1 MFLRKLLVVV
11 LPLLLCFLLGV
22 LFPFLS
28 SEFPGLGFFL
38 NVIKG
43 LLMGVSLAMLIPLS
57 GARRRE
63 SFSGLYFIP
72 AALLFL
78 TLLYQYL
85 FRSGVWQV
93 EALTFF
99 AMAGGEVIFTESAFM
114 GFLSAVAIRAARYP
128 RIARGVS

>member
-1 MFLRKLLVVV
+1 MFLRKLLVAV

-22 LFPFLS
+22 VFPFLGA
-28 SEFPGLGFFL
+28 EFPELGFFL

-43 LLMGVSLAMLIPLS
+43 LLLGVSLAVLIPLS

-63 SFSGLYFIP
+63 SFSSLFFVP

-85 FRSGVWQV
+85 FRSGVWQA
-93 EALTFF
+93 EALAFF
-99 AMAGGEVIFTESAFM
+99 AMAGGEVIFVESAFM
-114 GFLSAVAIRAARYP
+114 GFLSAIAIRAAR
-128 RIARGVS
+128 